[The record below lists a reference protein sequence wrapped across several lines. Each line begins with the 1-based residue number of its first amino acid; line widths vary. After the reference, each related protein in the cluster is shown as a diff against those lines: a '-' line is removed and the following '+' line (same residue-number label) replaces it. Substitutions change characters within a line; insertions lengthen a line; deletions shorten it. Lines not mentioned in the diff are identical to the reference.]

1 MYPYQQ
7 SVTAS
12 FLCVFIVCL
21 QSNVVTSQLE
31 CVDYDSLQMSAYSNL
46 YTHLP
51 SVSGNGTNNVTSL
64 NATHVHD
71 VIEHLE
77 EAVGCQEASCQVRTV
92 RVTCNQIV
100 LLLNDVNF
108 FVVLACKRLSGKQ

>member
-1 MYPYQQ
+1 MYLYQK
-7 SVTAS
+7 SVIAS

-21 QSNVVTSQLE
+21 QLNVVTSELQ

-51 SVSGNGTNNVTSL
+51 SVSGNETHNVTTL

-77 EAVGCQEASCQVRTV
+77 EAVGCEEASCRVRTL
-92 RVTCNQIV
+92 RVNVI
-100 LLLNDVNF
+100 
-108 FVVLACKRLSGKQ
+108 KQ